1 MGMSISWV
9 CVRGKTIEQVL
20 VLLSGERQRLTWDN
34 IYASPMRIV
43 DMQNGWLVLECYP
56 ELFFVDRPAFL
67 EALSQDGEIIVC
79 HIEEHVM
86 CSTAFAMKNGSK
98 IWTISHQSENA
109 FDHLDS
115 EGTMPDCFDE
125 IRTAAVEKMKTRHR
139 SLFGVPVDVCKEI
152 TGYHQNLHPLKT
164 VHVPIPFL

>member
-20 VLLSGERQRLTWDN
+20 TLLR
-34 IYASPMRIV
+34 
-43 DMQNGWLVLECYP
+43 
-56 ELFFVDRPAFL
+56 
-67 EALSQDGEIIVC
+67 
-79 HIEEHVM
+79 EE
-86 CSTAFAMKNGSK
+86 TAFEMRNGSK

-152 TGYHQNLHPLKT
+152 TGYHQNLHPLKI